1 MAPYDNIAAA
11 VVLYNP
17 TAEAVDNILRYR
29 DSVRVVYAVDNS
41 EKCSQEL
48 ENRLS
53 TIGNIEY
60 IPSGGNAGVG
70 RALNIAVERALKAGY
85 DYLLTMD
92 QDSKASPGM
101 VSALLA
107 CLEQYDRRKVGIVA
121 PFHCMVNS
129 VLPEPGNCGKVLT
142 VMTSGNLVNLHVAK
156 TVGPFMEEL
165 FIDYVDHEYCLR
177 LQQNGYLVIESSS
190 AVLEH
195 SVGDTS
201 THRLLTRTVG
211 TTNHPPFRRYYMT
224 RNRFHVMNKYRN
236 NYPEYYRV
244 QLRSFFVE
252 LLTLILFENQKWEKL
267 KAIWRGYRHYRKGIF
282 DKIAQMPV

>member
-29 DSVRVVYAVDNS
+29 DSVRAVYAVDNS
-41 EKCSQEL
+41 EKRSQEL
-48 ENRLS
+48 ESRLS
-53 TIGNIEY
+53 AIGNIEY
-60 IPSGGNAGVG
+60 IPNEGNLGIG
-70 RALNIAVERALKAGY
+70 RALNIAVDRALKARY

-121 PFHCMVNS
+121 PIHSMVNS
-129 VLPEPGNCGKVLT
+129 VLPEPGNCAKVLT
-142 VMTSGNLVNLHVAK
+142 AMTSGNLVNLQIAK

-177 LQQNGYLVIESSS
+177 LQRNGYLVIESTS

-195 SVGDTS
+195 SVGNIS

-224 RNRFHVMNKYRN
+224 RNRFHVMNKYRKD
-236 NYPEYYRV
+236 YPVYYRV

-252 LLTLILFENQKWEKL
+252 LLTLVLFEKQKWEKL
-267 KAIWRGYRHYRKGIF
+267 KAILRGYRHYRKGIF
-282 DKIAQMPV
+282 DNLSQIPA